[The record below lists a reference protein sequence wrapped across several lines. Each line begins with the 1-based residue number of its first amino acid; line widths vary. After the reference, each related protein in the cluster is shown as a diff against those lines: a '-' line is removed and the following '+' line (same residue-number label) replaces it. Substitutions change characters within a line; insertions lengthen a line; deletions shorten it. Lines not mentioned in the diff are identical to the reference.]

1 MKRII
6 YIFVLLAFAI
16 TINGQV
22 KFAFNE
28 GIDNTSMKSSV
39 ENNISKLLTEMND
52 AEKDKRVLNLN
63 GINMTTTAKE
73 RLSNLWNYIH
83 LKCEWKSNVQN
94 CLKDFAGYEVRGIP
108 VQVIPLDNTYKGQLH
123 NELTISFCDSGI
135 INGVRMSLDDKIYQD
150 QIIGFNEND
159 IKIRRELVK
168 FVEDLR
174 SYYYEKNISAIDKI
188 FSEKSLMTG
197 RKNPLT
203 QQNRKQY
210 IRNLGQIFRNNIYIN
225 VEFSDIRIMFHPAK
239 NNFYGLR
246 LRQTITNKSY
256 SDDGYLFMFW
266 DFNDKKNPR
275 IQTVVWIPYNENLTE
290 EDLPK
295 PTDFEF

>member
-6 YIFVLLAFAI
+6 YTFVLLAFAI
-16 TINGQV
+16 GINGQV
-22 KFAFNE
+22 TFAFGG

-39 ENNISKLLTEMND
+39 ENNISKLLTEMNN

-63 GINMTTTAKE
+63 GINMTTTARE
-73 RLSNLWNYIH
+73 RLSNLWNH
-83 LKCEWKSNVQN
+83 LHFRCEWKSNVQY

-108 VQVIPLDNTYKGQLH
+108 VQVIPFGSTYKGQLH
-123 NELTISFCDSGI
+123 NELTISFSERGI

-150 QIIGFNEND
+150 QISGFNVND
-159 IKIRRELVK
+159 ISIRRELLK

-174 SYYYEKNISAIDKI
+174 SYYQEKNISAIENI
-188 FSEKSLMTG
+188 FSRESLMTG

-210 IRNLGQIFRNNIYIN
+210 IRNLGQIFKNNRYIN

-239 NNFYGLR
+239 DNCYGLR

-266 DFNDKKNPR
+266 DFNDKKNQK
-275 IQTVVWIPYNENLTE
+275 IQTVIWIPYDENLTE

>member
-1 MKRII
+1 MKII
-6 YIFVLLAFAI
+6 INIFVLLAFAI

-22 KFAFNE
+22 KFAFSE

-39 ENNISKLLTEMND
+39 ENNISKLLTEMNN

-63 GINMTTTAKE
+63 GINMTTTARE
-73 RLSNLWNYIH
+73 RLSYLWNH
-83 LKCEWKSNVQN
+83 LYFRCEWKNNVQN

-108 VQVIPLDNTYKGQLH
+108 VQVIPLDSTYKGQLH

-210 IRNLGQIFRNNIYIN
+210 IRNLGQIFRKNKYIN
-225 VEFSDIRIMFHPAK
+225 VEFSDIRVMFHPAK
-239 NNFYGLR
+239 ENFYALR
-246 LRQTITNKSY
+246 LRQTIKNDSF

-266 DFNDKKNPR
+266 NFTNKKYPK
-275 IQTVVWIPYNENLTE
+275 IEIVEWIPYNENFTE

-295 PTDFEF
+295 PNDFEF